1 MGLHF
6 ALIEAAMVGR
16 ICDRRTKTVTSIME
30 EGSKRRHW
38 LEGPTQGGFE
48 EMYGED
54 LAWVRGRHPPITLA
68 CLSILEIRPNAGK

>member
-1 MGLHF
+1 
-6 ALIEAAMVGR
+6 
-16 ICDRRTKTVTSIME
+16 ME